1 MSGSEIKIDF
11 NLAAWSR
18 PNEEKPNQMFNLK
31 AILNVNAYVL
41 TENQLLEATLRG
53 AIEMGLVQS
62 TPEVDSALFRLKTSE
77 HSCDAYDLTLAAN
90 GAVLT
95 FGLGPA
101 LEAAIDAA
109 VAKMPDPSTGDL
121 PHREEE
127 PVPFVPADPS
137 DGPAPEEV
145 KGLLVQVMDR
155 APSIATVRAW
165 SGEQRKKARAWAKKS
180 LKLLTTTGP
189 NGPTPREALP
199 ARPDFI
205 HEPAP
210 RTREPVKA
218 TEPVTPSP
226 APSSASTASSAR
238 RRAFFD
244 GDDDEATEE
253 PEA

>member
-1 MSGSEIKIDF
+1 
-11 NLAAWSR
+11 
-18 PNEEKPNQMFNLK
+18 MFNDK
-31 AILNVNAYVL
+31 AYVL

-53 AIEMGLVQS
+53 AIAMGLV
-62 TPEVDSALFRLKTSE
+62 PETVETQRALDDFRS
-77 HSCDAYDLTLAAN
+77 DGMPYDLTLAAN

-95 FGLGPA
+95 FGLGPV
-101 LEAAIDAA
+101 LEAAIDEA
-109 VAKMPDPSTGDL
+109 VAKGQGSGAGALDKQAFLEKVAEGT
-121 PHREEE
+121 
-127 PVPFVPADPS
+127 PVSFVPADPS
-137 DGPAPEEV
+137 EGPAPEEV

-155 APSIATVRAW
+155 APSIATVRTW
-165 SGEQRKKARAWAKKS
+165 SGEQRKKARAWAKKV

-244 GDDDEATEE
+244 GDDDDQVTEAEL
-253 PEA
+253 EA